1 MLHRESGRKKIEMA
15 YHPKLVAAFGAD
27 LFKVLGPPAN
37 RVKWSSLTLTEQE
50 SRLKRI
56 PEYVNTRSLGKQP
69 TLIDVL
75 VLCLNKCVL
84 MGTDNPLLGI
94 ELAVYDSLADAATKL
109 NTKALNYS
117 NTNFQPL
124 DKLVKNAEKQRDVF
138 LRHIFKDIIF
148 RFNPALVLPGLG
160 RLNSKGYLFV
170 NDAQHRILGC
180 MILGIEQVPINYI
193 ESDDEFWDVSQYA
206 ALNIHS
212 LVSSEFDRYRIR
224 VQREIAARAANMPS
238 EPEDAISY
246 ELNELFDNLGIEV
259 TEKSDSTGSKAL
271 ILTSIGN
278 MIKYRITYGADYF
291 SRATTINAQL
301 FPTTKFQTANS
312 WGLMEFFKYQNL
324 KETDVEVDFAIM
336 NALRMRWQKNNIGAQ
351 LHKNIKDAYKE
362 QTDATYSNSRVPEEM
377 IIAHGI
383 WQVCKKYAPEIKWA
397 EPAWPAGNKKFKLAL
412 V

>member
-1 MLHRESGRKKIEMA
+1 MA

-37 RVKWSSLTLTEQE
+37 RVKWSSLSLPEQE

-69 TLIDVL
+69 TLVDVL
-75 VLCLNKCVL
+75 VYALNKMVL

-94 ELAVYDSLADAATKL
+94 DLPVYNSLADAVNILQTQG
-109 NTKALNYS
+109 LNYNPS
-117 NTNFQPL
+117 NFQPL

-148 RFNPALVLPGLG
+148 RFNPGLVLPGVG
-160 RLNSKGYLFV
+160 RLNSKGWLFV
-170 NDAQHRILGC
+170 NDAQHRTLGC
-180 MILGIEQVPINYI
+180 IILGIEEVPINFI
-193 ESDDEFWDVSQYA
+193 TSDDEFWDVAQYA

-212 LVSSEFDRYRIR
+212 LVASEFDRYRIR
-224 VQREIAARAANMPS
+224 VQREIAAREAGFPS
-238 EPEDAISY
+238 EPEDSISY
-246 ELNELFDNLGIEV
+246 ELSELFGNLSIEV
-259 TEKSDSTGSKAL
+259 TEKTDNGSKAL
-271 ILTSIGN
+271 VLTSIGN
-278 MIKYRITYGADYF
+278 MIKYRITYGQEYF
-291 SRATTINAQL
+291 TRATTINAQL
-301 FPTTKFQTANS
+301 FPTCKFQTANS

-324 KETDVEVDFAIM
+324 KEDDITADFAIM
-336 NALRMRWQKNNIGAQ
+336 QALRMRWLKNNAGNQ
-351 LHKNIKDAYKE
+351 MHKNIKDAYKD
-362 QTDATYSNSRVPEEM
+362 QTKASYNNSRVPEEM

-397 EPAWPAGNKKFKLAL
+397 EPAWPSGNSKFKLAL

>member
-1 MLHRESGRKKIEMA
+1 MA

-27 LFKVLGPPAN
+27 LFKVLGPPAG
-37 RVKWSSLTLTEQE
+37 RVKWSTLSLVEQE

-75 VLCLNKCVL
+75 IHCLNKCVL

-94 ELAVYDSLADAATKL
+94 DLPVYNSLADAATKL

-117 NTNFQPL
+117 NANFQPV

-170 NDAQHRILGC
+170 NDAQHRTLGC
-180 MILGIEQVPINYI
+180 MILGIEEVPINYI

-224 VQREIAARAANMPS
+224 VQREAAARDAGMPS

-246 ELNELFDNLGIEV
+246 ELSELFANLDITV
-259 TEKSDSTGSKAL
+259 VEKADDGSKAKL
-271 ILTSIGN
+271 LTSIGN
-278 MIKYRITYGADYF
+278 MIKYRITYGKDYF
-291 SRATTINAQL
+291 TRATTINAIL
-301 FPTTKFQTANS
+301 FPTSKFHTANS
-312 WGLMEFFKYQNL
+312 WGLMEFLKYQHL
-324 KETDVEVDFAIM
+324 GIPDMVADDKITS
-336 NALRMRWQKNNIGAQ
+336 ALRERWPKNNIGGQ

-362 QTDATYSNSRVPEEM
+362 QTDSSYSNSRVPEEM

-383 WQVCKKYAPEIKWA
+383 WQVCKKYAPEVKWA
-397 EPAWPAGNKKFKLAL
+397 EPAWPSGNKKFKLAL